1 MAVDKIK
8 APPLI
13 DDLKPG
19 RFLAMFKFFGPGA
32 IMASLTIGSGETFFA
47 SRGGAVFGYYIIWA
61 FFLGC
66 LFKWAQCYSA
76 MRYLTLTGDH
86 PINAWTHFPGPR
98 GWFPFLIAVL
108 SILCFPFWLAF
119 LPSLLGDLC
128 NWMLGFW
135 PREVWGTIWLLV
147 AIAMTILGG
156 YDVLEK
162 VQLILVSILIVVIIF
177 SVFWFGPDWGAVLVG
192 SVVPRIPDY
201 APWIIEKYPEVAA
214 RSPWVE
220 VATYVGAIGGGTYDY
235 IGYIGLLRE
244 KGWGVLGL
252 PNIDEIE
259 KKIFE
264 VGDKGEKIPLSEED
278 SEVKNALGWLKA
290 AKIDSIVSFVA
301 VAVFAAGFMIGGARV
316 LHTQELI
323 PAGKA
328 LLQHQAKF
336 LTDIHPL
343 LLYIYDA
350 GVFLAIAGTIY
361 GAFEVYTRTV
371 YEVLRAVFVGMR
383 DVKVEKVRPWVL
395 LYVGLGGITLMW
407 VIKLTGA
414 NLIVLPTAA
423 GIIGGTMTCGLWCLA
438 MIWTDR
444 KFLPKAY
451 QMGTGLVVLNVIGG
465 LFMAIMGLVAWW
477 EFGVGKM
484 GGFSGGLL
492 AYLFLVAMVGVC
504 MIVMTIINSRYR
516 RKGLIA

>member
-1 MAVDKIK
+1 MAIDTIK

-19 RFLAMFKFFGPGA
+19 RFLAMLKFFGPGA

-61 FFLGC
+61 FMLGC
-66 LFKWAQCYSA
+66 LFKWVQCYSA

-86 PINAWTHFPGPR
+86 PINAWAHFPGPR

-119 LPSLLGDLC
+119 LPTLLGDLC
-128 NWMLGFW
+128 NWMFKFGA
-135 PREVWGTIWLLV
+135 REVWGTIWLLV
-147 AIAMTILGG
+147 AITMTILGG
-156 YDVLEK
+156 YDILEK
-162 VQLILVSILIVVIIF
+162 IQLVLVGILIAVIIF

-201 APWIIEKYPEVAA
+201 APWIVEKYPEVAA
-214 RSPWVE
+214 RPPWVE
-220 VATYVGAIGGGTYDY
+220 VVTYVGAIGGGTYDY

-244 KGWGVLGL
+244 KGWGILGL
-252 PNIDEIE
+252 PNIDEVEQKIYEIE
-259 KKIFE
+259 
-264 VGDKGEKIPLSEED
+264 DKGERIPLSQEGAD
-278 SEVKNALGWLKA
+278 VKNALGWLKA
-290 AKIDSIVSFVA
+290 PAIDSVVSFVA
-301 VAVFAAGFMIGGARV
+301 VAVFASGFMIGGARV
-316 LHTQELI
+316 LYTQELI

-336 LTDIHPL
+336 LTEIHPFL
-343 LLYIYDA
+343 LLIYDA

-383 DVKVEKVRPWVL
+383 NVRIEKVRPWVL
-395 LYVGLGGITLMW
+395 LYVGLGGMFLMW
-407 VIKLTGA
+407 LTKLTEIKL
-414 NLIVLPTAA
+414 IDLPTAA

-451 QMGTGLVVLNVIGG
+451 QMGPALVVLNVIGG
-465 LFMAIMGLVAWW
+465 LAMTIMGLKAWW
-477 EFGVGKM
+477 DWGAGKFG
-484 GGFSGGLL
+484 SGWL
-492 AYLFLVAMVGVC
+492 AYLYLVLMVIFC
-504 MIVMTIINSRYR
+504 MVVMVIINSGYR
-516 RKGLIA
+516 KKGLIP